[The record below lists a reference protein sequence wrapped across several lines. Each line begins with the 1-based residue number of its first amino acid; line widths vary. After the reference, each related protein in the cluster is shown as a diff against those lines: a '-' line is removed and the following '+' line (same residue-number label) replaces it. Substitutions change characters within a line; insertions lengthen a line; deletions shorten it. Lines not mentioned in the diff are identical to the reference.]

1 TVPLAGHAT
10 VSDGTV
16 YLRGLVGRPDGTHV
30 VRGEVR
36 GPVAQAHAL
45 GEALADDLLS
55 RGAADILRDFARR
68 AEARES

>member
-1 TVPLAGHAT
+1 
-10 VSDGTV
+10 
-16 YLRGLVGRPDGTHV
+16 VGRPDGTRV

-36 GPVAQAHAL
+36 GPVEHARQL
-45 GEALADDLLS
+45 GESLADDLLS